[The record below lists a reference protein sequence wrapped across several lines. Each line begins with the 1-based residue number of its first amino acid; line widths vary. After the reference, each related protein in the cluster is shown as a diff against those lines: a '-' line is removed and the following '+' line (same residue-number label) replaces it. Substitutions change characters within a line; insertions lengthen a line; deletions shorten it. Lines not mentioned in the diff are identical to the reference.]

1 MKRKLICFILVG
13 LACSMLF
20 AWSQIYCPRGCRD
33 SRNPALPQ
41 RGISSLDGSHLEC
54 PKCGHRWR

>member
-1 MKRKLICFILVG
+1 MKRKIICFALIG

-20 AWSQIYCPRGCRD
+20 AWSQIYCPRGCFQTKGVP
-33 SRNPALPQ
+33 SR
-41 RGISSLDGSHLEC
+41 DGSYLEC